1 MGGSMRAAVVRGRGA
16 IAAERVPRPEPG
28 PGEVRVRIGACGL
41 CGSDLRMFGAGLLAP
56 GAIPGHEFAGSVDAL
71 GEGVRGLAVGDAV
84 AVEPFRSCGGC
95 AACRAGRDPICREA
109 RLLGIHEAGGL
120 AEWVVAP
127 ARRAF
132 RVPAG
137 LDFRSAAL
145 AEPMAVVVHGLARGS
160 FARGQRVLV
169 LGAGSI
175 GLLTVLAA
183 RALGARDVWITA
195 RHPHQAKLAAELGAT
210 RVLAEAEAD
219 AAALDALGRRDE
231 IDLVVET
238 VGGSAET
245 LRLAGAALRP
255 GGSISVLGVFFG
267 AVALDALPLLLKEAT
282 VAWSYC
288 YAHGEDRADFAD
300 ALNLLGDERERLA
313 RVLTHALPLDD
324 VATAFALAADRRAGA
339 IKVSVI
345 P

>member
-1 MGGSMRAAVVRGRGA
+1 MSHVMRAAVARGPGA
-16 IAAERVPRPEPG
+16 IGPQRVPRPEPG
-28 PGEVRVRIGACGL
+28 PGEVRVRVGACGI
-41 CGSDLRMFGAGLLAP
+41 CGSDLRMLGAGFLPP
-56 GAIPGHEFAGSVDAL
+56 GAIPGHEFAGTVDAL
-71 GEGVRGLAVGDAV
+71 GAGVRGVAVGDAV

-109 RLLGIHEAGGL
+109 RLLGIHDAGGL

-137 LDFRSAAL
+137 LDLRSAAL
-145 AEPMAVVVHGLARGS
+145 AEPLAVVVHGLARGS

-231 IDLVVET
+231 VDLVVET

-255 GGSISVLGVFFG
+255 GGAISVLGVFFG
-267 AVALDALPLLLKEAT
+267 QVVLDALPLLLKEAT

-288 YAHGEDRADFAD
+288 YAHGDERADFAD
-300 ALNLLGDERERLA
+300 ALALIGDERERLA
-313 RVLTHALPLDD
+313 RVLTHARPLDD